1 MHINHTFQITQ
12 QDFEKLKHNENVL
25 LKCEVCSEQYYRTKH
40 SITSK
45 YKLKGVFPRF
55 CSRTCHSNSMKRE
68 DVNCQHC
75 MQSFKPKKSTTKKFC
90 SSSCSA
96 SFNNMHKTYG
106 IRRSKLEYYLEEN
119 LIKLYPDLII
129 NFCNKEVIG
138 SELDIYIPSL
148 KLAFEIQGIFHYEPI
163 YGEEKLK
170 QIQKNDNL
178 KLKNCLS
185 FGIKLIQI
193 KAIEKFTK
201 KSSLCHLNTIIEILR
216 SQPRVLTN

>member
-90 SSSCSA
+90 SLSCAA
-96 SFNNMHKTYG
+96 STQGKVNWDS
-106 IRRSKLEYYLEEN
+106 I
-119 LIKLYPDLII
+119 DLIDLI
-129 NFCNKEVIG
+129 ENQKIPKTKIADMMHCSDQAVNKR
-138 SELDIYIPSL
+138 Y
-148 KLAFEIQGIFHYEPI
+148 K
-163 YGEEKLK
+163 KLK
-170 QIQKNDNL
+170 AL
-178 KLKNCLS
+178 
-185 FGIKLIQI
+185 
-193 KAIEKFTK
+193 
-201 KSSLCHLNTIIEILR
+201 
-216 SQPRVLTN
+216 